1 MTPEL
6 IERLK
11 AIART
16 PLLLVACDFDGT
28 LSELVADPSS
38 ACLHPR
44 ALAALDRCISMAWT
58 SVAII
63 SGRSLSDLRARLGE
77 LRPQFM
83 AGSHGAEIADAG
95 LELSSRQAESLDRLE
110 QILDRIAH
118 RVHGVRVEKKPASVV
133 LHYREASRSDG
144 LASAEAAISEC
155 ASLPEVHVRHGS
167 MVVEFM
173 VVSASKGDTLHLAR
187 HRRGATGVI
196 FIGDDVT
203 DEDAFRSLSPHD
215 LSVHVGDGQSI
226 ASHRVASVADV
237 AELLDSLA
245 VVRADWI
252 RGRHMTPLEQCG
264 LLSDQRTTAIV
275 SPGAR
280 ISWLCLPRTDSSAI
294 FSELVGGPI
303 GGFFEIAPLDPSS
316 LPHCRFDGD
325 SFVLATEWQGLRVTD
340 YLDASGGRAYQ
351 KAGRTDLIRVIE
363 GTVPARVCFA
373 PRLDFGRIATR
384 LKERENGIE
393 IDGSN
398 DPITLRAPGV
408 TWSIQPDSIHHT
420 AVATVDPSSGPIV
433 LELRY
438 GTANL
443 AAPTDLEPERRE
455 QNRRFW
461 SGWSR
466 SLRLPSLHPTLVKR
480 SALVIKSL
488 CHGPNGGIAAAATTS
503 LPELIGGT
511 RNWDYRY
518 CWPRDAAM
526 AAASLVRLGNTGHA
540 LKFLDWILEVV
551 DRCESPERL
560 RPIYTISGSH
570 LPPEAD
576 LGHLSGYA
584 DSRPVRIG
592 NAASNQVQLDV
603 FAPIVHLVALLAERG
618 APIAPD
624 HWRLVRA
631 MVRAV
636 EVRWCEPDHGI
647 WEMRLERRHYVH
659 SKAMC
664 WHTINRALT
673 VEEAILG
680 TRSSEWTALAA
691 TIRDEVLRKGWNPT
705 VGAFVGA
712 YEQPYPDAAVLALGL
727 SGLIAC
733 DDPRWVATVEFLERE
748 LRDGP
753 TVRRYK
759 TDDGLP
765 GGEGGMHICTGW
777 LIESLASIGRCDEAL
792 RLLEQFAALMAGPC
806 LLTEQYDPAMKLA
819 VGNIAQA
826 YSHLAFINAS
836 IAVSDAC
843 TTRSSRGSAT

>member
-1 MTPEL
+1 MMSEL
-6 IERLK
+6 FERLK
-11 AIART
+11 VIART
-16 PLLLVACDFDGT
+16 PILMIASEYDGT
-28 LSELVADPSS
+28 LSDCVADPSL
-38 ACLHPR
+38 ARANPR
-44 ALAALDRCISMAWT
+44 ALEALDRCISMPWT
-58 SVAII
+58 YGAII
-63 SGRSLSDLRARLGE
+63 SGRSLEDLHARLGE
-77 LRPQFM
+77 LRPHFI
-83 AGSHGAEIADAG
+83 AGSHGAEIADVA
-95 LELSSRQAESLDRLE
+95 LVLSERQAESLARLE
-110 QILDRIAH
+110 HIVDNIAR
-118 RVHGVRVEKKPASVV
+118 RVHGVRVERKPASVA
-133 LHYREASRSDG
+133 LHYREASMSDG
-144 LASAEAAISEC
+144 SAAVEAAISEC
-155 ASLPEVHVRHGS
+155 TPLHEVHIRHGS

-173 VVSASKGDTLHLAR
+173 VMPASEGESLHLAR
-187 HRRGATGVI
+187 HRCGATGVI
-196 FIGDDVT
+196 YIGDDVT
-203 DEDAFRSLSPHD
+203 DADAFGALLPHD
-215 LSVHVGDGQSI
+215 LSVNVGDGQTI
-226 ASHRVASVADV
+226 ASHRVASVTDV
-237 AELLDSLA
+237 AELLESLA
-245 VVRADWI
+245 ALRADWVG
-252 RGRHMTPLEQCG
+252 GRNLVSLAQCG

-275 SPGAR
+275 SLGAR

-294 FSELVGGPI
+294 FSELVGGPPA
-303 GGFFEIAPLDPSS
+303 GYFEIAPLEPSS
-316 LPHCRFDGD
+316 APRCAFDGD
-325 SFVLATEWQGLRVTD
+325 SFVLVTEWAGLRISD

-351 KAGRTDLIRVIE
+351 KAGRADLIRVIE
-363 GTVPARVCFA
+363 GTLPARLCFA

-384 LKERENGIE
+384 LKQRENGIE

-408 TWSIQPDSIHHT
+408 TWSIQSDGVHHT
-420 AVATVDPSSGPIV
+420 AVATVDPSTGPIV

-438 GTANL
+438 GTASL
-443 AAPTDLEPERRE
+443 AVSTEPEPERRE

-466 SLRLPSLHPTLVKR
+466 SLTLPPLHPALVKR
-480 SALVIKSL
+480 SALVIKAL

-540 LKFLDWILEVV
+540 LKLLDWILEVV
-551 DRCESPERL
+551 DRCESPDRL

-576 LGHLSGYA
+576 LGHLTGYA

-636 EVRWCEPDHGI
+636 EARWSEPDHGI

-664 WHTINRALT
+664 WHTINRALV

-680 TRSSEWTALAA
+680 TRNNEWSTLAD
-691 TIRDEVLRKGWNPT
+691 TIRGEVLCRGWNPT
-705 VGAFVGA
+705 LGAFVGA
-712 YEQPYPDAAVLALGL
+712 YELPYPDAAVLTLGL
-727 SGLIAC
+727 CGLIPR
-733 DDPRWVATVEFLERE
+733 DDARWIATVGFVERE

-777 LIESLASIGRCDEAL
+777 LIESLASIGRCDDA
-792 RLLEQFAALMAGPC
+792 RDLLDQFATLMTGPC
-806 LLTEQYDPAMKLA
+806 LLTEQYDPVTKSA

-836 IAVSDAC
+836 LAIADCCANHSPSGAVV
-843 TTRSSRGSAT
+843 

>member
-1 MTPEL
+1 MMTEL
-6 IERLK
+6 IERLR
-11 AIART
+11 AIACT
-16 PLLLVACDFDGT
+16 PILMIASDYDGT
-28 LSELVADPSS
+28 LSELVADPAS
-38 ACLHPR
+38 AQPLPR
-44 ALAALDRCISMAWT
+44 ALEALHRCISTPWT

-63 SGRSLSDLRARLGE
+63 SGRSLEDLRARLGDTQ
-77 LRPQFM
+77 PHFI
-83 AGSHGAEIADAG
+83 AGSHGAEIAG
-95 LELSSRQAESLDRLE
+95 LGLVLSRHQAESLTRVE
-110 QILDRIAH
+110 QIVRDIAN
-118 RVHGVRVEKKPASVV
+118 RTHGLRVERKPASVA
-133 LHYREASRSDG
+133 LHYREASKPEG
-144 LASAEAAISEC
+144 LFAAEAAIAEC
-155 ASLPEVHVRHGS
+155 ASLPEIHVRHGR
-167 MVVEFM
+167 MVVELM
-173 VVSASKGDTLHLAR
+173 VMATSKGEAMHLAR
-187 HRRGATGVI
+187 HRSGATGVVY
-196 FIGDDVT
+196 IGDDLT
-203 DEDAFRSLSPHD
+203 DEDAFRALTPHD

-226 ASHRVASVADV
+226 ASHRIESVSEV
-237 AELLDSLA
+237 AELLDTLA
-245 VVRADWI
+245 AFRADWV
-252 RGRHMTPLEQCG
+252 RGRNLVPLDQCG
-264 LLSDQRTTAIV
+264 LLSDQRTIAIV

-294 FSELVGGPI
+294 FSELVGGPTA
-303 GGFFEIAPLDPSS
+303 GFFEIAPLEPTIV
-316 LPHCRFDGD
+316 PRCAFDGD
-325 SFVLATEWQGLRVTD
+325 SFVLVTEWPGLRVTD

-351 KAGRTDLIRVIE
+351 KAGRADLLRVIE
-363 GTVPARVCFA
+363 GTLPARISFA

-384 LKERENGIE
+384 LKERENGIG

-408 TWSIQPDSIHHT
+408 AWTIQPDGVHQT
-420 AVATVDPSSGPIV
+420 AFATVDPSAGPIV

-438 GTANL
+438 GTASL
-443 AAPTDLEPERRE
+443 SPSTEQEPERRE
-455 QNRRFW
+455 QNCRFW

-466 SLRLPSLHPTLVKR
+466 SLKAPSLHPALVKR
-480 SALVIKSL
+480 SALVIKAL

-503 LPELIGGT
+503 LPELIGGS

-526 AAASLVRLGNTGHA
+526 AAAALVRLGNTGHA
-540 LKFLDWILEVV
+540 LKLLDWILEVV
-551 DRCESPERL
+551 DRCESPDRL

-576 LGHLSGYA
+576 LGHLPGYA

-592 NAASNQVQLDV
+592 NAASNQIQLDV

-636 EVRWCEPDHGI
+636 EARWSEPDHGI
-647 WEMRLERRHYVH
+647 WEMRVERRHYVH

-680 TRSSEWTALAA
+680 TRNSDWSTLAEV
-691 TIRDEVLRKGWNPT
+691 IRGEVLSKGWNPT
-705 VGAFVGA
+705 LGAFVGA
-712 YEQPYPDAAVLALGL
+712 YEQPYPDAAVLVIGL
-727 SGLIAC
+727 SGLISC
-733 DDPRWVATVEFLERE
+733 DDPRWVSTVEFVERE

-759 TDDGLP
+759 TDDGLS

-777 LIESLASIGRCDEAL
+777 LIESLVSIGRCEEAL
-792 RLLEQFAALMAGPC
+792 ALLDRFAALMTGPC
-806 LLTEQYDPAMKLA
+806 ILTEQYDPATKLA
-819 VGNIAQA
+819 IGNIAQA

-836 IAVSDAC
+836 LAIDDFCTKRSPMGADA
-843 TTRSSRGSAT
+843 